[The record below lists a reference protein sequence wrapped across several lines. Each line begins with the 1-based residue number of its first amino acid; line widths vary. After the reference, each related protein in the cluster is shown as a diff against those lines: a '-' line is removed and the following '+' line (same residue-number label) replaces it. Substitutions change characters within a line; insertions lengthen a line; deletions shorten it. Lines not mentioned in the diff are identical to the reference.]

1 MKVLGTRSDKWGS
14 RLLCWGL
21 GEPVSHVAVELA
33 NGFVVHAH
41 LLGGLRIDW
50 ARDFRRHNEVV
61 YELMG
66 DGPERETVQAL
77 LDAHAGSGYDYW
89 AFTYF
94 VWRAVLRK
102 YFGIPLPRENKWAR
116 RDAYLC
122 TEWLS
127 VLLYH
132 EERSMLTPFEL
143 LCELDPDINKES

>member
-1 MKVLGTRSDKWGS
+1 MKLLGTRSDKWGS

-21 GEPVSHVAVELA
+21 AEPVSHVAVELD

-41 LLGGLRIDW
+41 LLGGLKIDW
-50 ARDFRRHNEVV
+50 ARDFRRNCEVV
-61 YELMG
+61 YELEA

-94 VWRAVLRK
+94 AWRALLRK
-102 YFGIPLPRENKWAR
+102 VFGVPFPRTNRWAR
-116 RDAYLC
+116 RHAFLC

-127 VLLYH
+127 ILYYH
-132 EERSMLTPFEL
+132 EERAMITPYEL
-143 LCELDPDINKES
+143 LKEISGGRI